1 MSWLYIRYGHSE
13 VYLFRSQIFFQEIS
27 ISQKKKSFQSNVYI
41 PGLFPLIFDGW
52 VIFKAITFENVNI
65 TALNKQFNWWKFWNS
80 NVHGYWFQTFRN
92 QLVIIAINIV
102 NYFTQPA
109 ILIMNLTLMVWFM
122 VRENTSSFINFYIS
136 KQDKLFCTQIPKI

>member
-1 MSWLYIRYGHSE
+1 MYLKHNIVHTFLDRKLVMSWLYIRYGHSE

-65 TALNKQFNWWKFWNS
+65 TAL
-80 NVHGYWFQTFRN
+80 
-92 QLVIIAINIV
+92 
-102 NYFTQPA
+102 
-109 ILIMNLTLMVWFM
+109 
-122 VRENTSSFINFYIS
+122 
-136 KQDKLFCTQIPKI
+136 